1 MSTTA
6 YSTVCDNY
14 YVQSIALS
22 DEVLFEEMCI
32 NGNERAFNL
41 LVAKYHHSL
50 ILYAQT
56 ISNCRMEAEEIV
68 NDVFLKFWSSKDKIN
83 HYLSVKYY
91 LKVSVRNRAI
101 DLIRKNKKY
110 KKYVVQQTNE
120 ELSMLRHQNFN
131 QNALDEICSSEVCN
145 TIECVVNK
153 IPPKAKQIFLMS
165 RNEGMRYKEIAEK
178 LNISVKTVE
187 TQMTRSLAMLRKE
200 IAI

>member
-14 YVQSIALS
+14 YVQSIAFS

-41 LVAKYHHSL
+41 LVAKYHNSL

-120 ELSMLRHQNFN
+120 ELSMLRYQNSN

-200 IAI
+200 IAL